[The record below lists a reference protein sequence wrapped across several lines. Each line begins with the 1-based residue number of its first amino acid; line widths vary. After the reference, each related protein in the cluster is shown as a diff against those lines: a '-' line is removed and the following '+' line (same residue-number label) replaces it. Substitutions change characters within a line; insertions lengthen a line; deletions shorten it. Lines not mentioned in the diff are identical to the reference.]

1 MEENVKTT
9 MTDPDDGVNSYIPAT
24 EPVETD
30 FVAPSPDSFTV
41 FGDVIP
47 PSITELPQSELY

>member
-9 MTDPDDGVNSYIPAT
+9 ITDPDDGVNSYIPAM
-24 EPVETD
+24 EVETGS
-30 FVAPSPDSFTV
+30 VAPNPDSFTV

>member
-9 MTDPDDGVNSYIPAT
+9 MTDPDDGVNSYIPVM
-24 EPVETD
+24 EVETGS
-30 FVAPSPDSFTV
+30 VAPSPNDFTV
-41 FGDVIP
+41 FGDIIP

>member
-9 MTDPDDGVNSYIPAT
+9 MTDPDDGVNSYTPAMEV
-24 EPVETD
+24 EPGPD
-30 FVAPSPDSFTV
+30 APTPDSFTV